1 MFPFFSLIKKF
12 LQLIFFST
20 CIRKKIVVIAIM
32 HNKFFNTKNKFSLFR
47 KKKNITIKKNYFP
60 SFDWKKNPSSNL
72 FRIKKKKS
80 SISKFFTHKF
90 IHYCQHSNLIHG
102 YNWTIW
108 WHKKFNSLTFIV
120 SRMYFNSKWCWK
132 KIFILFFF
140 CNLSSSSV
148 FFLSFFSFS
157 DCFLLLFQNADFH

>member
-1 MFPFFSLIKKF
+1 
-12 LQLIFFST
+12 
-20 CIRKKIVVIAIM
+20 M
-32 HNKFFNTKNKFSLFR
+32 HNKFFNTKKSSHSSE

-72 FRIKKKKS
+72 FRIKKAKKKKS

-90 IHYCQHSNLIHG
+90 IHNCQHSNLIHG

-120 SRMYFNSKWCWK
+120 SRMVFNSKWCWK
-132 KIFILFFF
+132 NFLYYFFF
-140 CNLSSSSV
+140 CNLFSSSV
-148 FFLSFFSFS
+148 FFSFFFLFLGLLPSSFS
-157 DCFLLLFQNADFH
+157 KCRFSLKFFFASHSLI